1 MNDCFR
7 DVKESLQTATL
18 FLPWEVDYCRPE
30 FSIQFIDH
38 NLRDQLLHAE
48 REGQNNKQVNHTT
61 PEKLNKRKTIKTG
74 CMLGINQE
82 RLNAYMLT

>member
-7 DVKESLQTATL
+7 DVKESLQTVTL

-48 REGQNNKQVNHTT
+48 REG
-61 PEKLNKRKTIKTG
+61 
-74 CMLGINQE
+74 
-82 RLNAYMLT
+82 